1 MKKVRTD
8 NRIREIRKKKGLTL
22 EQLAGA
28 AGISIAYL
36 ADIETGNRRG
46 SAETIERIAAGLGVN
61 PSEIRRAG

>member
-1 MKKVRTD
+1 MKKIRTD
-8 NRIREIRKKKGLTL
+8 NRIREIRKRKKMTL
-22 EQLAGA
+22 CQLAEA

-36 ADIETGNRRG
+36 ADIETGNRHG